1 MVPLMVEEDYRA
13 TGWLGLLIG
22 TQLYYKFFGADLD
35 EEAVF
40 EHRIHALARA
50 LGDRGKPTVLEGVPP
65 AGSPTPRPAAAAAP
79 TAATPRPVAHLAQS
93 SSAQMAERSFS
104 PSMHVP
110 LQPGAP
116 SGSLAELSTFMAQQQ
131 TRDEKIKQEME
142 AQITQLRAE
151 VEAKQGEAI
160 TDGELAAF
168 QARMEELRTAQLL

>member
-1 MVPLMVEEDYRA
+1 
-13 TGWLGLLIG
+13 
-22 TQLYYKFFGADLD
+22 
-35 EEAVF
+35 
-40 EHRIHALARA
+40 
-50 LGDRGKPTVLEGVPP
+50 
-65 AGSPTPRPAAAAAP
+65 
-79 TAATPRPVAHLAQS
+79 
-93 SSAQMAERSFS
+93 MAERSFS

-116 SGSLAELSTFMAQQQ
+116 IGSLAELSTFMAQQQ
-131 TRDEKIKQEME
+131 TRDEKTKQEME